1 MSIESETWVLLLKC
15 NYAHKYIPNI
25 YSADGMQHYIK
36 TQFNNWYVQLLNIGT
51 LCGYESGH

>member
-1 MSIESETWVLLLKC
+1 MSIESDTWVLLLKC

-36 TQFNNWYVQLLNIGT
+36 TQFNNWHIVWLRIWPLTVIA
-51 LCGYESGH
+51 LI